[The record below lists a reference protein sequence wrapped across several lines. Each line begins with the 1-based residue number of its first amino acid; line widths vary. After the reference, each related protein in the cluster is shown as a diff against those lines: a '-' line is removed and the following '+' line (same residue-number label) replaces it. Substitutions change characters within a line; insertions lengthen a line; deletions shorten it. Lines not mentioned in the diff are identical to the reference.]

1 MKRLIRRTG
10 QMSHKKRKISE
21 LTAGDT
27 NTLLEALNRFQDNL
41 DDNDKDLPS
50 GLLDALDEFRTK
62 LAAIKVCTTYLQRS
76 RN

>member
-1 MKRLIRRTG
+1 
-10 QMSHKKRKISE
+10 MSHKKRKISE

-27 NTLLEALNRFQDNL
+27 NNLLEALNRFQDNL

-62 LAAIKVCTTYLQRS
+62 LATIKVCTTHLQRS